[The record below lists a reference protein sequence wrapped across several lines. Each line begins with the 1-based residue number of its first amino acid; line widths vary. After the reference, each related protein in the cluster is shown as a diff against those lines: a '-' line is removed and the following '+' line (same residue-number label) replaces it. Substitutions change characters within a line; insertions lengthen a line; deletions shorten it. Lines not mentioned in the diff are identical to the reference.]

1 MELKIQKWG
10 NSDAVRLPKKLLE
23 SLQLKTN
30 DKVEAKIDNN
40 SIVIEKVKS
49 HKSLKER
56 YFEFYQSNDIPQYQ
70 SEEIDWGSR
79 EGEEVW

>member
-40 SIVIEKVKS
+40 SIVIEKVKL

>member
-23 SLQLKTN
+23 SLKLKTN

-40 SIVIEKVKS
+40 SIVIEKANP

-56 YFEFYQSNDIPQYQ
+56 YYEFYQSNKIPKYH
-70 SEEIDWGSR
+70 SEEIDWGTP
-79 EGEEVW
+79 EGDEVW

>member
-1 MELKIQKWG
+1 MELTIQKWG

-23 SLQLKTN
+23 SLKLKTN

-40 SIVIEKVKS
+40 SIVIEKIKP

-56 YFEFYQSNDIPQYQ
+56 YFEFYQSNNIPEYH
-70 SEEIDWGSR
+70 SEEVDWGLPV
-79 EGEEVW
+79 GEETW

>member
-1 MELKIQKWG
+1 MELTIQKWG

-70 SEEIDWGSR
+70 SEEIDWGLR